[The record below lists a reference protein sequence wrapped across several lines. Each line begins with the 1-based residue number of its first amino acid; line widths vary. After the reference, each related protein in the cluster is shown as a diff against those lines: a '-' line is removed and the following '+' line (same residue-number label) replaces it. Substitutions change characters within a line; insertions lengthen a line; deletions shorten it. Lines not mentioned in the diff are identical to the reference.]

1 MVYHGFYNEPADW
14 IETAVQKGVDALD
27 GKCKLTAG
35 VYMPDLSS
43 DSAFTLAL
51 KKAKTGGS
59 TGISIFGK
67 LSGQQF
73 EILKA
78 YE

>member
-1 MVYHGFYNEPADW
+1 MVYHGHHNEPADW
-14 IETAVQKGVDALD
+14 IETAVQEGVDALD

-51 KKAKTGGS
+51 KKAKTGGRWAS
-59 TGISIFGK
+59 QFSGK
-67 LSGQQF
+67 
-73 EILKA
+73 
-78 YE
+78 